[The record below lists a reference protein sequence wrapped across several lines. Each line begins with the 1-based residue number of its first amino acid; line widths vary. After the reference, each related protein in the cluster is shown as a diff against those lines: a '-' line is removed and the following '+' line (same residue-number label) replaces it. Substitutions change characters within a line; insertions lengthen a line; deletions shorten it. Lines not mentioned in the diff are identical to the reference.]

1 MLRTR
6 TKYKNLLI
14 LIFMSKRFFREVLQ
28 LCHEKWNNGVG
39 ILNSNLSDPLKHFS
53 HCAKFFL
60 SSIESIRFTSFA
72 RSSKFS
78 QFLLYIFVSLVY
90 ASFSALLSHLIR
102 EFFNR
107 FTYNGTVAFFPCSSL
122 AAFVNPELPKP
133 CKRGKKEC
141 NCSTNLHV
149 LYSITT
155 VCNLYTVHT
164 ITELEFLSKNSNHL
178 N

>member
-1 MLRTR
+1 MQ
-6 TKYKNLLI
+6 N
-14 LIFMSKRFFREVLQ
+14 SFFPEYV
-28 LCHEKWNNGVG
+28 
-39 ILNSNLSDPLKHFS
+39 
-53 HCAKFFL
+53 
-60 SSIESIRFTSFA
+60 ESIRFTSFA

-149 LYSITT
+149 LYSNTT
-155 VCNLYTVHT
+155 VYNLYT
-164 ITELEFLSKNSNHL
+164 LSQNSNFCPKIPNIWIDFL
-178 N
+178 FVLALKLKFIVFVMILRIFLFRAQK